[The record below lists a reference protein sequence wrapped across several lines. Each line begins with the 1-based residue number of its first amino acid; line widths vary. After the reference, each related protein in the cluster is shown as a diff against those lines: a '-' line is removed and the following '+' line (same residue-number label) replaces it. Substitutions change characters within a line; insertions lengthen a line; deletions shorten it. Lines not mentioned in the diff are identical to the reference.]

1 MSFDVDK
8 KKRVLILA
16 YYFPPLGMGGVQR
29 VSKFVKYLPS
39 FGWEPV
45 VLTVKDIDYF
55 SLDDSLLKEL
65 PESAK
70 IYRTGSFDPLRL
82 IYLIKK
88 IFRTKTSDPNPPGAD
103 ALRNS
108 EKAKRFFPRQRR
120 GQNDTFSFRGWLKFI
135 NLLFFPDNKIGW
147 FPFALIKGI
156 KICRKEKIDL
166 LFSTSP
172 PLTCHLVAFF
182 LKKLTGIQWV
192 ADYRDPYM
200 TYQDE
205 KSSTSFKKILLKKLQ
220 KLFLKKG
227 EGFIGVTQM
236 IASGLKEV
244 YPEVQKIEVL
254 PNGYDQKDFEHKPW
268 RRKDIFTIVYFGTF
282 SPDCPA
288 EPFLKA
294 LHNLLQQGKI
304 DKGRVKFIDVGLSMG
319 VGMEDLV
326 NKFELNEITELK
338 GYLPHKEGIQEL
350 LGADLALLTLAESSP
365 AIIPGKAYE
374 YLGAQNPILAIV
386 PLKSEARRLIKS
398 LSAGK
403 VVSPDNLTEIENAI
417 LSFYREFETG
427 KLFLKV
433 NPQKTEKYER
443 KYLTSRL
450 VCLFD
455 DILKRDISRSG
466 PPEAD

>member
-1 MSFDVDK
+1 MSQDLDNK
-8 KKRVLILA
+8 KKVLIIA

-45 VLTVKDIDYF
+45 VLTVKNIDYF

-65 PESAK
+65 PESAE

-82 IYLIKK
+82 IFLVKRMFVTRIVDPKK
-88 IFRTKTSDPNPPGAD
+88 V

-108 EKAKRFFPRQRR
+108 RKSFFSILL
-120 GQNDTFSFRGWLKFI
+120 SFL
-135 NLLFFPDNKIGW
+135 NLFFFPDNKIGW

-227 EGFIGVTQM
+227 ERSIGVTQM

-254 PNGYDQKDFEHKPW
+254 PNGYDQKDFEYKPW

-304 DKGRVKFIDVGLSMG
+304 DKGRVKFTDVGLSMG

-374 YLGAQNPILAIV
+374 YLGAQKPVLAIV
-386 PLKSEARRLIKS
+386 PLKSEARRLIES
-398 LSAGK
+398 LSAGR
-403 VVSPDNLTEIENAI
+403 VVSPDNLMEIENAI
-417 LSFYREFETG
+417 LLYYREFESG
-427 KLFLKV
+427 KSSLKTD
-433 NPQKTEKYER
+433 PTELQKLEK
-443 KYLTSRL
+443 KYLIAKL
-450 VCLFD
+450 VQIFD
-455 DILKRDISRSG
+455 LVVKK
-466 PPEAD
+466 